1 MRKLLL
7 ASAASMGAML
17 VTAGTAAA
25 QPAKPVAPG
34 TIVVHVN
41 GYLEFGIGDIGS
53 TFNTYEGDKI
63 NPVTTEGDARIY
75 AGVDAQT
82 LSGIEYGAQIETRV
96 TTSNAGK
103 AVGSNSTVTAGAAGN
118 GFTGVYIRRAYG
130 YIGTAEAGFL
140 RFGQGDPGFTLLQT
154 GVLEAFGDGQGFNSD
169 GGIESAVPSNAA
181 PGQFIFADT
190 GNLYASSKFVYLTPS
205 IAGLTGALSYEPN
218 SNGLKEGYA
227 NDADAVSTS
236 GALAAST
243 AAGDLG
249 TRRKN
254 MVDADLVYTLKSDG
268 FLTKVGGGILHAA
281 TIAYDGTAPL
291 PVADRFDELNVYQ
304 VGAQTTFG
312 GLSLGANFKAGSTL
326 DSYSFKV
333 RGTRDAD
340 AYIVG
345 ATYVIGPYVIGGY
358 YFDNQTAGS
367 YTPGKAEA
375 RTLNE
380 TGVAIGG
387 NYVVDKDLSLWT
399 QYLYG
404 TRHQPGNSALDPN
417 GTAAGEAKGDAEM
430 QAVSVGATLKW

>member
-53 TFNTYEGDKI
+53 TYNNYEGDKI

-75 AGVDAQT
+75 VGVDAQT
-82 LSGIEYGAQIETRV
+82 LSGIQYGAQIETRIGTSNPGRAV
-96 TTSNAGK
+96 GTNTTS
-103 AVGSNSTVTAGAAGN
+103 TAG
-118 GFTGVYIRRAYG
+118 TSSIYVKRAYG
-130 YIGTAEAGFL
+130 YIGTTDAGFV
-140 RFGQGDPGFTLLQT
+140 RFGQGDGGFTLLQT
-154 GVLEAFGDGQGFNSD
+154 GVIEAFGDGQGFNAD

-181 PGQFIFADT
+181 PGNFIFADQSA
-190 GNLYASSKFVYLTPS
+190 LYATDKIVYLSPK
-205 IAGLTGALSYEPN
+205 IAGLAAAVTYEPN

-227 NDADAVSTS
+227 NDAEALSTS

-243 AAGDLG
+243 VAGDLG

-254 MVDADLVYTLKSDG
+254 LVDGDLTYTLQGGGMIS
-268 FLTKVGGGILHAA
+268 KVGGGILHAS
-281 TIAYDGTAPL
+281 TISYDGTTAL
-291 PVADRFDELNVYQ
+291 PVADHFDDLNVYQ
-304 VGAQTTFG
+304 VGAQTTFA
-312 GLSLGANFKAGSTL
+312 GLTIGANFKTGAVD

-340 AYIVG
+340 AFIVG
-345 ATYVIGPYVIGGY
+345 GTYVVGPYVIGAY
-358 YFDNQTAGS
+358 YFDNQTAGN
-367 YTPGKAEA
+367 YVPGAKEA

-380 TGVAIGG
+380 TGFNTGA
-387 NYVVDKDLSLWT
+387 NYVLDKDISLWVD
-399 QYLYG
+399 YLYG

-417 GTAAGEAKGDAEM
+417 GTAAGTAKGDAEM
-430 QAVSVGATLKW
+430 QAIAVGTTLKW